1 MTLRQRLWRLLR
13 SRLLSPRGLL
23 WRAVALTTLFLLAHL
38 GGLREKTCVFSAT
51 SPDGGALDTLSVV
64 LGATYAVLYLLVVVV
79 VPVLVLAA
87 LLLLLAGLLRRRPA

>member
-1 MTLRQRLWRLLR
+1 MTLRQLWRLLR

-23 WRAVALTTLFLLAHL
+23 WRAAVLAVLFVLAHL

-51 SPDGGALDTLSVV
+51 SPDGGALDTVSVV

-79 VPVLVLAA
+79 VPILVLAA
-87 LLLLLAGLLRRRPA
+87 LLLLLAGLWRRRAA